1 MQVIRGKIPL
11 RVECAPA
18 FNYARSPHTTEILI
32 DTSVASS
39 SPSSPIGPHHKAL
52 FASSEANL
60 TLDLRY
66 LGESSLDNV
75 GEPEI
80 ELHELDLEARGH
92 KGTGVWTEIT
102 LREGQAVTFVLR
114 TPPNVQLPP
123 QAHPTHQTARELGI
137 PYESEFDVTWDSD
150 HIRPLISRVC
160 QSLLLAHPPC
170 VLPRTR
176 S

>member
-1 MQVIRGKIPL
+1 MAL

-18 FNYARSPHTTEILI
+18 FNYARSSHTTEIFI

-39 SPSSPIGPHHKAL
+39 SPSSPLGPHRKAL
-52 FASSEANL
+52 FTSSEANL

-66 LGESSLDNV
+66 VAESSLDNV
-75 GEPEI
+75 GEPEV
-80 ELHELDLEARGH
+80 ELHELDLRQKGH

-114 TPPNVQLPP
+114 TPPDVQLPP

-137 PYESEFDVTWDSD
+137 PYESESDLRRKRTRTLIGCVT
-150 HIRPLISRVC
+150 
-160 QSLLLAHPPC
+160 QSSSLARRPC
-170 VLPRTR
+170 VHLRTP